1 MDSGIFDMLVDRVIN
16 ERLDSIVL
24 SNEEYKQAQRD
35 IGAVTKEVEAHGFS
49 ADELKLIDRLVCAY
63 TAEGALSVK
72 LSYAQGF
79 KDCVLFLKEIGV
91 IKTE

>member
-1 MDSGIFDMLVDRVIN
+1 MDSGIFDMLVDRVVN

-24 SNEEYKQAQRD
+24 NDEDYKQTQKD
-35 IGAVTKEVEAHGFS
+35 IGLVTKEVEAHGFS
-49 ADELKLIDRLVCAY
+49 ADELKLIDRLVCSY
-63 TAEGALSVK
+63 TAEGALSAK

-79 KDCVLFLKEIGV
+79 RDCVVFLKEIGV